1 MTRTEVRTGIDSGR
15 VPIAVFGTN
24 VQVLFLLKLQ
34 RFLRFE
40 TYPFMGVFISFGL
53 SQKGRDKVIPQ
64 RQVDKCAVVLL
75 CSKGGVRPEPGPGA
89 GELSQHKQLDKDK
102 RPGRLRPRAEGRV
115 DLDLPSSTLLPPE
128 DRGSEDVASPRSED
142 LRRT

>member
-1 MTRTEVRTGIDSGR
+1 
-15 VPIAVFGTN
+15 
-24 VQVLFLLKLQ
+24 
-34 RFLRFE
+34 
-40 TYPFMGVFISFGL
+40 
-53 SQKGRDKVIPQ
+53 VIPQ
-64 RQVDKCAVVLL
+64 RQVDKRVVVLL
-75 CSKGGVRPEPGPGA
+75 CSRGEVWPEPGPGA